1 MTTFIVQMC
10 LITERIVHMGRITY
24 RNRMYTPVF
33 STWEK
38 LSRRNK
44 KDFDSKQ
51 SEAHIFLD
59 KKKITKKNLNTW
71 FTPKY
76 VRGTVI
82 EIGLN
87 PKTKKTEYT

>member
-1 MTTFIVQMC
+1 
-10 LITERIVHMGRITY
+10 MGEITY

-51 SEAHIFLD
+51 SEAHIFWIRKRL
-59 KKKITKKNLNTW
+59 KKNNLMH
-71 FTPKY
+71 
-76 VRGTVI
+76 
-82 EIGLN
+82 GLTQS
-87 PKTKKTEYT
+87 KFEKLL